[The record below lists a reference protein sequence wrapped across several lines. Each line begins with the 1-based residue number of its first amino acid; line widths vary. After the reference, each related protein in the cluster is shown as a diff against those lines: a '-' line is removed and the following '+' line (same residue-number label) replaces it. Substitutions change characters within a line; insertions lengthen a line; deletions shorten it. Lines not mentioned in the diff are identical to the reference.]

1 VEYTE
6 SESKKKNILVV
17 EDELDILHLL
27 SDTFQYYGFNVDA
40 ESEAN
45 LALNKFHRH
54 PKAYDAIILDLK
66 LGSTNG
72 KNLYK
77 KIKEVDLNTKIF
89 VFTGLE
95 FDSAEFRK
103 ICPSF
108 EDQYLI
114 KKPVRMSSLVERVK
128 SVLD

>member
-1 VEYTE
+1 MEFQN
-6 SESKKKNILVV
+6 KKNSILVV
-17 EDELDILHLL
+17 EDDLDILHLL
-27 SDTFQYYGFNVDA
+27 SDTFQYYGFNVDM

-45 LALNKFHRH
+45 LALNKFHNH
-54 PKAYDAIILDLK
+54 PKAYDAVLLDLK
-66 LGSTNG
+66 LGSTDG
-72 KNLYK
+72 KDLYK
-77 KIKEVDLNTKIF
+77 KLKELDLDAKIF

-108 EDQYLI
+108 EDHYLI
-114 KKPVRMSSLVERVK
+114 KKPVLMSSLVERVK